1 MSLKFEWDE
10 NKSKLNLRKHGID
23 FREGKTVFN
32 DPFAITIDDPDH
44 SDMEERYIDIGISSK
59 GRILVVWYT
68 ERNSNIRIIGCR
80 KANNIE
86 RDHYEKE

>member
-10 NKSKLNLRKHGID
+10 NKSTLNLKKHGID
-23 FREGKTVFN
+23 FREGKTIFN

-44 SDMEERYIDIGISSK
+44 SDLEERYINIGISSK

-68 ERNSNIRIIGCR
+68 ERNYNIRMIGCR
-80 KANNIE
+80 RANRFE
-86 RDHYEKE
+86 RGQYEK